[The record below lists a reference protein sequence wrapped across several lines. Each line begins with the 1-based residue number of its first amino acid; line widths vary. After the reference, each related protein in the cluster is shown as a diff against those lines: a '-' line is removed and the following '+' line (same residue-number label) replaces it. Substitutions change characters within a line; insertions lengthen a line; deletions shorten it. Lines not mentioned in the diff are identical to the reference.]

1 MQKLLVSKKMI
12 WKKIEVFSETWNH
25 DMARSDIAL
34 IKLEEAISSWRKRD
48 GKIKIRQRR
57 RRLHEERKIEEMTI
71 LRKWQGKM

>member
-1 MQKLLVSKKMI
+1 ME
-12 WKKIEVFSETWNH
+12 KIEVFSETWNH

-57 RRLHEERKIEEMTI
+57 RR
-71 LRKWQGKM
+71 